1 MVPRKLSGWDALAAR
16 ARRRAR
22 AASVVVFG
30 FVVACG
36 TTNPE
41 DNAASITI
49 SPPSAQF
56 SSVGDNVQFAATVL
70 DDEGQVIADAAVTW
84 SSGASAVA
92 TVSAAGL
99 VAAVANGATM
109 ITATSGPASASVQ
122 VTVAQVPV
130 GMDIAPASHTLV
142 SLGETIQLEAAVRD
156 AKGNPIP
163 GQATLWESS
172 DPAVATVNGTGLVT
186 AWADGMVVVG
196 AAILDFSST
205 AQVTVDQRAATIVL
219 TPADTTFLSFG
230 DTVRLAIDAKDAGGN
245 ALVEPE
251 FAWSSTDAQIATV
264 DEDGL
269 VTSVGDGTASI
280 SASTDGTSGSASI
293 TVAQQLIGLDIAPA
307 AHTFFALGD
316 TVRLEARAVDANNQT
331 VDAGFVFTWSSKH
344 AGIATVDDSGLVT
357 AVRTGSAD
365 IYVRGGEYLDSAA
378 ISVAQL
384 AAEVRVT
391 PDTATLNAIGQTVR
405 LAALAVDANGHEV
418 EDTDYEWSAPHPGIV
433 TVDSRG
439 IVTAVGPGTG
449 EIRVKATRAGGNRVG
464 VAVITV
470 RPST

>member
-1 MVPRKLSGWDALAAR
+1 MRQKTWWQDELAAR
-16 ARRRAR
+16 AHRCAR
-22 AASVVVFG
+22 AASVAVFG

-41 DNAASITI
+41 DDAASITI

-70 DDEGQVIADAAVTW
+70 DDEGQVIVDAAVAW

-99 VAAVANGATM
+99 VTAVANGTAM
-109 ITATSGPASASVQ
+109 ITATSGPASASVS

-130 GMDIAPASHTLV
+130 RMDITPGSHTLV

-163 GQATLWESS
+163 GQPTLWESS

-186 AWADGMVVVG
+186 AWADGVVVVS

-205 AQVTVDQRAATIVL
+205 AQITVDQRPAAIEL

-230 DTVRLAIDAKDAGGN
+230 DTVRLAVDARDAIGN
-245 ALVEPE
+245 ALVDPE
-251 FAWSSTDAQIATV
+251 FVWSSSDAQVATV

-269 VTSVGDGTASI
+269 VTAVGDGAANITVAIDGAS
-280 SASTDGTSGSASI
+280 ASASI
-293 TVAQQLIGLDIAPA
+293 TVTQQHVGLDIAPP

-316 TVRLEARAVDANNQT
+316 TVRLEARVVDANGYT
-331 VDAGFVFTWSSKH
+331 VDAGFVFAWSSKH
-344 AGIATVDDSGLVT
+344 SDIATVDDDGLVT
-357 AVRTGSAD
+357 SVRTGSAD
-365 IYVRGGEYLDSAA
+365 IYVRAGEYLDSASV
-378 ISVAQL
+378 SVAQL
-384 AAEVRVT
+384 ATEVRVM
-391 PDTATLNAIGQTVR
+391 PDTATLRAVGQTIR
-405 LAALAVDANGHEV
+405 LSAVAVDANGHEI
-418 EDTDYEWSAPHPGIV
+418 EDTDYEWSAPHPDIV
-433 TVDSRG
+433 TVNSQG
-439 IVTAVGPGTG
+439 VATAVGPGTG
-449 EIRVKATRAGGNRVG
+449 EIHVKATRAGGNRVG
-464 VAVITV
+464 IAVITV
-470 RPST
+470 LPSS